1 MHKYIYLYIHART
14 FSIRIKNNINFQ
26 NMYKSFLAMK
36 LLQIILTKITNITQV
51 VSNIFI
57 IKTKYLII
65 IICFTALFQFYSY
78 SNEPNIDLIVNLFLF
93 LRII

>member
-26 NMYKSFLAMK
+26 NIYKSFLAMK

-65 IICFTALFQFYSY
+65 IICFTALSQFYSY
-78 SNEPNIDLIVNLFLF
+78 SNESNIDLIVNLFLF